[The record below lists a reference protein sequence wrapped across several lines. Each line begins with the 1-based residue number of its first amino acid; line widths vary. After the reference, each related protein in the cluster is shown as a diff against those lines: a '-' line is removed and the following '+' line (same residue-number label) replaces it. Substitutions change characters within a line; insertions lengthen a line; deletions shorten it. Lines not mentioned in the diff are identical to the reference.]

1 MTVRLT
7 AALVAILFTAAGCSP
22 VPVSNPTPTILPG
35 RTGGVTLGPATLRLL
50 LIDRLG
56 PLWYCDRDEYPVGR
70 DEGQAALN
78 SWPEMQAEN
87 ELMRAIA
94 ARLAI
99 DIDGEVSDSDK
110 LALYRQ
116 WKLGLAVQLHPIGDH
131 DYRFDYLAQPPP
143 GRTDGLRTAGI
154 IRDNGDVSI
163 EQQAAAGE
171 PICPICL
178 SRGTRID
185 TPTGPVAVEDLRLG
199 DPVWTLDSGGQRVPG
214 TVIALGSIAAPASH
228 RVVLLV
234 LADGRSVT
242 ASPGHPLADGR
253 SIAEVGA
260 GATVDGS
267 LVKSARLVPYTG
279 GSTFDLV
286 ASGETGAYFAGGIPL
301 GSTLRPD

>member
-1 MTVRLT
+1 
-7 AALVAILFTAAGCSP
+7 
-22 VPVSNPTPTILPG
+22 
-35 RTGGVTLGPATLRLL
+35 
-50 LIDRLG
+50 
-56 PLWYCDRDEYPVGR
+56 
-70 DEGQAALN
+70 
-78 SWPEMQAEN
+78 
-87 ELMRAIA
+87 
-94 ARLAI
+94 
-99 DIDGEVSDSDK
+99 
-110 LALYRQ
+110 
-116 WKLGLAVQLHPIGDH
+116 
-131 DYRFDYLAQPPP
+131 
-143 GRTDGLRTAGI
+143 
-154 IRDNGDVSI
+154 
-163 EQQAAAGE
+163 
-171 PICPICL
+171 
-178 SRGTRID
+178 
-185 TPTGPVAVEDLRLG
+185 LRLG
-199 DPVWTLDSGGQRVPG
+199 DPVWTLDSAGRRVPG